1 MQHTVRSFTGTAI
14 RHFLLFAIVATLY
27 ACSPV
32 SPKALRKTFQKTEA
46 ALQEHVGFVLYD
58 PIKKENLV
66 DYNGSIYFTPASNT
80 KIFTFFTSLK
90 VLGDSIPALKY
101 VVRGDSL
108 IFWGTG
114 DPSFLYSYVYTDGA
128 AYTFLKGAPQQ
139 LYFATDNFP
148 TAFYGPGWAWDDYND
163 YYASER
169 SPLPIY
175 GNLATFTTAGTSVQ
189 VVPPFFRTSILP
201 GTIQK
206 KPAIIRDLDRN
217 QFVFH
222 TGTQSTTKAFT
233 IPFKTSAALTAQLL
247 SDTLKRS
254 VTVIEKTVA
263 RTGAQTLKG
272 IPADSLYR
280 VMMQD
285 SDNFIAEQLL
295 LASAGV
301 LSDTLK
307 PDIAINYMKK
317 HELRDLADL
326 PVWRDGSGLSR
337 YNLFTP
343 RSIVQLW
350 EKIYHTVPRERLFPL
365 LAIGGS
371 KGTIRSYYKGD
382 IPYIYGKTGTLS
394 NNHCLSGFLVAKSG
408 RILIFSFMHNNYT
421 ASTATIRQHM
431 QETLKKIYEN
441 Y

>member
-1 MQHTVRSFTGTAI
+1 MIHSFTDTALH
-14 RHFLLFAIVATLY
+14 HFLLLAIGAMLY

-32 SPKALRKTFQKTEA
+32 SPKALQKTARETEA
-46 ALQEHVGFVLYD
+46 ALQEHMGFVLYD
-58 PIKKENLV
+58 PVKKEKLV
-66 DYNGSIYFTPASNT
+66 DHNGSTYFAPASNT

-148 TAFYGPGWAWDDYND
+148 TAFYGPGWAWDDYNN

-175 GNLATFTTAGTSVQ
+175 GNLATFTPTGTFVQ
-189 VVPPFFRTSILP
+189 VVPTFFRTSILP
-201 GTIQK
+201 GTIRQR
-206 KPAIIRDLDRN
+206 PAVIRDLDRN
-217 QFVFH
+217 QFVYH
-222 TGTQSTTKAFT
+222 TSAQPPTRTFSV
-233 IPFKTSAALTAQLL
+233 PFKTSAVLTAQLL
-247 SDTLKRS
+247 SDTLKRM
-254 VTVIEKTVA
+254 VTVLEKPVT
-263 RTGAQTLKG
+263 RTGTQTLKG
-272 IPADSLYR
+272 IPTDSLYR
-280 VMMQD
+280 VMMQE
-285 SDNFIAEQLL
+285 SDNFIAEHLL

-301 LSDTLK
+301 LSDTLN
-307 PDIAINYMKK
+307 PEIAINYMKK
-317 HELRDLADL
+317 HHLSDLADV

-350 EKIYHTVPRERLFPL
+350 EKIYHTVPRERLFTL
-365 LAIGGS
+365 LAIGGL
-371 KGTIRSYYKGD
+371 KGTIRNYYKGD
-382 IPYIYGKTGTLS
+382 TPYIYGKTGTFS
-394 NNHCLSGFLVAKSG
+394 NNHSLSGFLVARSG
-408 RILIFSFMHNNYT
+408 RVLIFSFMHNNYT
-421 ASTATIRQHM
+421 VPTATIRQHM

>member
-1 MQHTVRSFTGTAI
+1 MQHTVR
-14 RHFLLFAIVATLY
+14 HFFLVMIGAALY

-32 SPKALRKTFQKTEA
+32 SPRALQKTFRQTEA

-58 PIKKENLV
+58 PLKKEKLV
-66 DYNGSIYFTPASNT
+66 DYNGSTYFTPASNT

-90 VLGDSIPALKY
+90 LLGDSIPALKY
-101 VVRGDSL
+101 TVRGDSL

-114 DPSFLYSYVYTDGA
+114 DPSFLYPWVYTDGTV
-128 AYTFLKGAPQQ
+128 YTYLKGAPQQ
-139 LYFATDNFP
+139 LYFAADNFP

-169 SPLPIY
+169 SALPIY
-175 GNLATFTTAGTSVQ
+175 GNLAAFTTAGSTAQ

-201 GTIQK
+201 GIIQK
-206 KPAIIRDLDRN
+206 KPAVIRDLDRN
-217 QFVFH
+217 QFVYH
-222 TGTQSTTKAFT
+222 PGVQASTKTFT
-233 IPFKTSAALTAQLL
+233 IPYKTSPILTAQLL
-247 SDTLKRS
+247 GDTLKRV
-254 VTVIEKTVA
+254 VTLLEKPVA
-263 RTGAQTLKG
+263 RLGAQTLKG
-272 IPADSLYR
+272 IPTDSLYR

-295 LASAGV
+295 LACAGV
-301 LSDTLK
+301 LSDTLQ
-307 PDIAINYMKK
+307 PEIAIDYMKK
-317 HELRDLADL
+317 HDLRDLADV
-326 PVWRDGSGLSR
+326 PVWKDGSGLSR

-371 KGTIRSYYKGD
+371 KGTIRNYFKGD
-382 IPYIYGKTGTLS
+382 APYIYGKTGTLS

-408 RILIFSFMHNNYT
+408 RLLIFSFMHNNYT
-421 ASTATIRQHM
+421 ASTAIIRQHM
-431 QETLKKIYEN
+431 QETLKKIHEN

>member
-1 MQHTVRSFTGTAI
+1 MQHSVRSFTGKVVN
-14 RHFLLFAIVATLY
+14 HLFLLAIVAMLY

-32 SPKALRKTFQKTEA
+32 SPRALQKNFRQTEV

-58 PIKKENLV
+58 PLKKEKLV
-66 DYNGSIYFTPASNT
+66 DYNGSTYFTPASNT
-80 KIFTFFTSLK
+80 KIFTFFTSLRL
-90 VLGDSIPALKY
+90 LGDSIPALKY

-114 DPSFLYSYVYTDGA
+114 DPSLLYPFVFTNGT

-139 LYFATDNFP
+139 LYFTADNFP

-163 YYASER
+163 YYAAER

-175 GNLATFTTAGTSVQ
+175 GNLAIFTTTDNAVQ

-201 GTIQK
+201 GTVQK
-206 KPAIIRDLDRN
+206 KPTIIRNLDQN
-217 QFVFH
+217 QFIYH
-222 TGTQSTTKAFT
+222 PGPQPSTKTFT
-233 IPFKTSAALTAQLL
+233 IPFKTSPVLTAQLL
-247 SDTLKRS
+247 GDTLKRI
-254 VTVIEKTVA
+254 VTVLEKPAA
-263 RTGAQTLKG
+263 RLGAKTLKG

-295 LASAGV
+295 LACAGV
-301 LSDTLK
+301 ISDTLK
-307 PDIAINYMKK
+307 PEIAINYMKQ
-317 HELRDLADL
+317 HDLHDL
-326 PVWRDGSGLSR
+326 VDDPVWKDGSGLSR

-371 KGTIRSYYKGD
+371 KGTIRGYYKGNT
-382 IPYIYGKTGTLS
+382 PYIYGKTGTLS

-408 RILIFSFMHNNYT
+408 RLLIFSFMHNNYT
-421 ASTATIRQHM
+421 ASTAIIRQHM

>member
-1 MQHTVRSFTGTAI
+1 MQYKAHSFTGTAI
-14 RHFLLFAIVATLY
+14 RRFLLVAIGAALY

-32 SPKALRKTFQKTEA
+32 SPKALQKNFRETEV

-58 PIKKENLV
+58 PLKKEKLV
-66 DYNGSIYFTPASNT
+66 DYNGATYFTPASNT
-80 KIFTFFTSLK
+80 KIFTFFTSLTL
-90 VLGDSIPALKY
+90 LGDSIPALKY

-114 DPSFLYSYVYTDGA
+114 DPSFLYSYAYTDGA

-139 LYFATDNFP
+139 LYFVTDSFP
-148 TAFYGPGWAWDDYND
+148 TTFYGPGWAWDDYND

-169 SPLPIY
+169 SALPLY
-175 GNLATFTTAGTSVQ
+175 GNLATFTTAGNAVQ

-201 GTIQK
+201 GTTQK

-217 QFVFH
+217 QFVYH
-222 TGTQSTTKAFT
+222 ASVQPATKAFT
-233 IPFKTSAALTAQLL
+233 IPYKTSPGLTAQLL
-247 SDTLKRS
+247 SDTLKRM
-254 VTVIEKTVA
+254 VTMLEKPVA
-263 RTGAQTLKG
+263 RTGARTLKG
-272 IPADSLYR
+272 IPTDSLYR

-295 LASAGV
+295 LTCAGA

-307 PDIAINYMKK
+307 PEIAINYMKK
-317 HELRDLADL
+317 HDLCDL
-326 PVWRDGSGLSR
+326 SDVPVWRDGSGLSR

-371 KGTIRSYYKGD
+371 KGTIRSHYKGD
-382 IPYIYGKTGTLS
+382 TPYIFGKTGTLS

-408 RILIFSFMHNNYT
+408 RLLIFSFMHNNYT
-421 ASTATIRQHM
+421 ASTAIIRQHM